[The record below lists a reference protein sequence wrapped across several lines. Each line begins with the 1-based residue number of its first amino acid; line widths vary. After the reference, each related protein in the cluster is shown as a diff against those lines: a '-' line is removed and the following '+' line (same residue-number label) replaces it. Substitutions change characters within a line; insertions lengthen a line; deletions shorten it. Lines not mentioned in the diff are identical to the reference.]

1 MDCNGVVWE
10 HFGWVWHVGF
20 IESNYFPCQMG
31 YLYMLGY
38 ELSIYEI
45 MSFDVFNFPK
55 KGNDENNE
63 KNKER
68 KKIKAKKQKNKEKS
82 KKKKI
87 PNKRLVQLISF
98 SCGKCFVVKR

>member
-1 MDCNGVVWE
+1 
-10 HFGWVWHVGF
+10 
-20 IESNYFPCQMG
+20 
-31 YLYMLGY
+31 
-38 ELSIYEI
+38 
-45 MSFDVFNFPK
+45 MSCRFMKLCLLMFLISQK